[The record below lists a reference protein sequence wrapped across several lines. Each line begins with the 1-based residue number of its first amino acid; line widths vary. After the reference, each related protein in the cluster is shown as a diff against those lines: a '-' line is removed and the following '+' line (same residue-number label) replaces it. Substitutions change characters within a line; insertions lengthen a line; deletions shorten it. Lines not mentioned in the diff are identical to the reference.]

1 MADGDNN
8 VFIETSSC
16 VLIAVPLGG
25 ASGCAIVTGV
35 PSIVTTGWTS
45 IALTNE
51 IEAGTDYSQ
60 KGANGKQCGPRL
72 VGDDVIKWKNVAG
85 TLCVKNLALFSM
97 LSGDP
102 VVVDANDHIV
112 GIEHL
117 IGGASASGSVCDAA
131 SNKPKVAM
139 FIGRKASDS
148 DGGCGASASTS
159 GMTGLNGHFLPLL
172 TDFVF
177 EDETFED
184 ARQAYSF
191 TAKAYANPLIGRGPW
206 NLWPTTA
213 VPTAIHAQSAHSEML
228 IAAGGVP
235 APSANPIV
243 HPTVVAPL

>member
-1 MADGDNN
+1 MATGDNN

-102 VVVDANDHIV
+102 VVVDADDHIV

-159 GMTGLNGHFLPLL
+159 GA
-172 TDFVF
+172 
-177 EDETFED
+177 
-184 ARQAYSF
+184 ARAS
-191 TAKAYANPLIGRGPW
+191 TA
-206 NLWPTTA
+206 
-213 VPTAIHAQSAHSEML
+213 SA
-228 IAAGGVP
+228 
-235 APSANPIV
+235 
-243 HPTVVAPL
+243 VVAAVRSRVSSLACRVARGAPLPASKRLTRNWNWPDRVL